1 MTIIKDSAELKAFC
15 QTLSNVPYITVDTE
29 FLRERTYWAKLCLVQ
44 VSGPNKKAVA
54 IDVIEFPDIDLSPLL
69 KLFQNK
75 EILKV
80 FHAGRQDLEIFWQM
94 FKTLPEPL
102 FDTQIAAMVCGYG
115 DQVGFNA
122 LVDQTV
128 GVKIDKSQQFTDW
141 SRRPLSSKQ
150 ISYALDDVIYLVDV
164 FENLDKQLLDRNR
177 EDWVLEETS
186 NLLEPSLY
194 ENEPTEAWQRIKVKS
209 SRPQQLAI
217 LRELAA
223 WREKK
228 AQNKDIPKTHI
239 MRDETLVDISF
250 HPPKEH
256 KDLSR
261 IRGFPKGQENK
272 PLGQQIFDVAQ
283 KGLNVDKKKW
293 PRVEK
298 KRGLSKEYQG
308 AVEML
313 KMLLKIRASEN
324 DVAPRLIASKEDI
337 EAIAQYGEKAQTQT
351 LKGWRKRIF
360 GDDALK
366 MLDGEVSLKLKN
378 GNIALEG

>member
-1 MTIIKDSAELKAFC
+1 MTILKDSAELATFC
-15 QTLSNVPYITVDTE
+15 KTLENVPYITVDTE
-29 FLRERTYWAKLCLVQ
+29 FLRERTYWAKLCLIQ
-44 VSGPNKKAVA
+44 LSGPDKNAVA
-54 IDVIEFPDIDLSPLL
+54 IDVIESPDIDLTPLL

-75 EILKV
+75 NILKV
-80 FHAGRQDLEIFWQM
+80 FHAGRQDLEIFWQL

-141 SRRPLSSKQ
+141 SRRPLSNKQ
-150 ISYALDDVIYLVDV
+150 LSYALDDVIYLIDV
-164 FENLDKQLLDRNR
+164 FENLEKQLLERGR
-177 EDWVLEETS
+177 ADWVLEETS
-186 NLLEPSLY
+186 NLLDPSLY
-194 ENEPTEAWQRIKVKS
+194 ENDPMESWQRIKVKS

-256 KDLSR
+256 KDLGR

-272 PLGQQIFDVAQ
+272 PLGQQIFDIAQ
-283 KGLNVDKKKW
+283 KGLNVEKKDW
-293 PRVEK
+293 PRIEK
-298 KRGLSKEYQG
+298 KHGLSKEHQG
-308 AVEML
+308 AMEML

-324 DVAPRLIASKEDI
+324 DVAPRLIASKEDL
-337 EAIAQYGEKAQTQT
+337 EAIAQYAENAKTPT

-366 MLDGEVSLKLKN
+366 MLGGKVSLKLKD
-378 GNIALEG
+378 GVIVLSV